1 MRIEAQEAQ
10 IIKKAV
16 LDHFGVDSSV
26 YLFGSRADDTKR
38 GGDIDLLIES
48 DIDEVDAFRA
58 RIDVMTDIQIKLGD
72 QKIDIVVTRRG
83 DGDERAVVQNARSTG
98 VAL

>member
-48 DIDEVDAFRA
+48 DIDEADAFRA